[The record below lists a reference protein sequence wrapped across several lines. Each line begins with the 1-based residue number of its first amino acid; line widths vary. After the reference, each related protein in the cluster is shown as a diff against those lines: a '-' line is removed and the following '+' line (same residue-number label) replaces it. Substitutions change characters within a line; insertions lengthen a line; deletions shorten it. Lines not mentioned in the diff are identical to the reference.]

1 MSTKHHVTAF
11 LAALAL
17 AGCTPGSNSDS
28 SSGATKSQLSQPDG
42 GAANIDL
49 HDCRLYI
56 EKAGVDYAAHND
68 AIDLYLRTEDGFDS
82 SIASIKFYGVQTY
95 SEDGSNF
102 SNDVAL
108 DVQEDDGGSDAW
120 HIQLATTGDND
131 VAIGNTN
138 QHGVFGVTTVNGTH
152 YWLRSSDGSD
162 FWINDQLFQNLDQSQ
177 LQLGVS
183 VASDESGIS
192 PSPDNAIYT
201 QYDFPYLDPNGC

>member
-1 MSTKHHVTAF
+1 MSIKLHVTTF
-11 LAALAL
+11 VAALAL
-17 AGCTPGSNSDS
+17 AGCSPANNADPN
-28 SSGATKSQLSQPDG
+28 SGAKSQLTQPDG

-56 EKAGVDYAAHND
+56 QKAGAYYGAHND
-68 AIDLYLRTEDGFDS
+68 AIDLYLQTENGFDS

-108 DVQEDDGGSDAW
+108 AVQENDGGDSW

-131 VAIGNTN
+131 VDIGNTN
-138 QHGVFGVTTVNGTH
+138 QHGVFGVTTVNGTS

-162 FWINDQLFQNLDQSQ
+162 FYINDQLFQNLAQSQ
-177 LQLGVS
+177 QQLGVS
-183 VASDESGIS
+183 VASDENSIS